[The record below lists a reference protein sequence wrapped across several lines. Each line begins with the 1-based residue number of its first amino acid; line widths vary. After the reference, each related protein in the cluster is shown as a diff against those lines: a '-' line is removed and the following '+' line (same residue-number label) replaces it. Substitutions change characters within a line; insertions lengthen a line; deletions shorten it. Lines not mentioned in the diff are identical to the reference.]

1 MTAFPSALQTVDL
14 CKSFS
19 KGIWSPPISVLDH
32 VNLDIRLGETFGLLG
47 PNGAGKTTTMRVALG
62 LIHPSAGEVRIF
74 DRPAHEWAAR
84 KRVGFL
90 PEAPSLHDHLTAEGC
105 LRFFGELCELGGAH
119 LARRVDALLELVGLA
134 HARSRRLR
142 TFSKGML
149 QRVAIAQA
157 LINDPDLLLLDE
169 PMSGLD
175 PVGRRE
181 LRQVLRHLKQQ
192 GKTIVMSSHL
202 LHDVELLCDRVAIL
216 RHGRV
221 AVVATVD
228 RQAGVLEGN
237 EEQQGSDGAQQ
248 EGDHA
253 GVRALEDL
261 YCSVVTERAEVAV

>member
-1 MTAFPSALQTVDL
+1 
-14 CKSFS
+14 
-19 KGIWSPPISVLDH
+19 VLDH
-32 VNLDIRLGETFGLLG
+32 VNLDIRQGETFGLLG

-62 LIHPSAGEVRIF
+62 LIRPSAGEVRIF
-74 DRPAHEWAAR
+74 DRPAHEWEAR

-90 PEAPSLHDHLTAEGC
+90 PEAPYLHDHLTAEGC
-105 LRFFGELCELGGAH
+105 LRFFGQLCEMDGIVLV
-119 LARRVDALLELVGLA
+119 RRVDTLLELVGLA

-181 LRQVLRHLKQQ
+181 MRHVLLRLKQQ
-192 GKTIVMSSHL
+192 GKTIVMNSHL
-202 LHDVELLCDRVAIL
+202 LHDVEVLCDRVAIL

-221 AVVATVD
+221 AAVTEVWKYADGET
-228 RQAGVLEGN
+228 AGGERRESPVG
-237 EEQQGSDGAQQ
+237 QQ
-248 EGDHA
+248 EEA
-253 GVRALEDL
+253 GTGCSLEDL
-261 YCSVVTERAEVAV
+261 YCRVVTEGREVAV